1 MLIDIHELHP
11 CGRVGK
17 LLDTIDIPRPHTDR
31 IEFGGKIYRLYAG
44 VRSFICMSADEWE
57 AS

>member
-17 LLDTIDIPRPHTDR
+17 LLDTIDVPRPKTDN
-31 IEFGGKIYRLYAG
+31 IEFEGKIYRMYAG
-44 VRSFICMSADEWE
+44 VRNFILMTLEEWE
-57 AS
+57 EV

>member
-17 LLDTIDIPRPHTDR
+17 LLDTIDMPRPSGST
-31 IEFGGKIYRLYAG
+31 IELAGRIYRLYAG
-44 VRSFICMSADEWE
+44 VRSFICMTAEEWE
-57 AS
+57 AY